1 MDGAVELLKELLAIR
16 SVNGRDDEGAVAE
29 YLCRYFEQ
37 SGISAHV
44 QRIDATHANVLAELK
59 GETEK
64 PPIFWNGHL
73 DTVPYG
79 EVGEWKTDPAV
90 PVEQDGFLYARGAS
104 DMKSGLA
111 AMVYALC
118 EYKKS
123 GRPVPRTIRF
133 LGTCDEEK
141 GGIGAREILKEVPEA
156 SIGTLLIG
164 EPTGCR
170 LGVAQ
175 KGCLWLEIEAHG
187 KTSHGAYPQEG
198 CNAVEQAMVLAGEIE
213 AYVKTFTHPVLGTST
228 AQVTQI
234 SGGVAPNMTP
244 DACRILMDIRMTP
257 GLTSQMVVGQA
268 EAFAAA
274 RSVSTEEKFRVKC
287 RVVND
292 RRAIE
297 IGETHP
303 LVKQLSKGLEK
314 EGLPVEM
321 TGINFFTDASIL
333 VEHKLDAAVLL
344 FGPGEAGMAH
354 KPNERVEIEK
364 YQKSIQVLMELIAS
378 GVDE

>member
-1 MDGAVELLKELLAIR
+1 MDGAVELLKELLTIR

-29 YLCRYFEQ
+29 YLCKYFEQ
-37 SGISAHV
+37 SGISAHI
-44 QRIDATHANVLAELK
+44 QRIDATHANVLAELE
-59 GETEK
+59 GESDGA
-64 PPIFWNGHL
+64 PIFWNGHL

-79 EVGEWKTDPAV
+79 DTGEWKTDPAV
-90 PVEQDGFLYARGAS
+90 PVERDGFLYGRGAS

-141 GGIGAREILKEVPEA
+141 GGIGAREILKEVPET

-170 LGVAQ
+170 LGMPQ
-175 KGCLWLEIEAHG
+175 KGSLRLEIEAHG

-198 CNAVEQAMVLAGEIE
+198 CNAVEQAMALTGEIE
-213 AYVKTFTHPVLGTST
+213 TYVRSFTHPVLGAST

-244 DACRILMDIRMTP
+244 DTCRILMDIRMTP

-274 RSVSTEEKFRVKC
+274 RSVTSEEKFRVSC
-287 RVVND
+287 RIVND

-297 IGETHP
+297 IGESHP

-314 EGLPVEM
+314 KGLPVET

-364 YQKSIQVLMELIAS
+364 YQKSIQVLMDLIAS
-378 GVDE
+378 EVDE

>member
-1 MDGAVELLKELLAIR
+1 
-16 SVNGRDDEGAVAE
+16 
-29 YLCRYFEQ
+29 
-37 SGISAHV
+37 
-44 QRIDATHANVLAELK
+44 
-59 GETEK
+59 
-64 PPIFWNGHL
+64 
-73 DTVPYG
+73 
-79 EVGEWKTDPAV
+79 
-90 PVEQDGFLYARGAS
+90 
-104 DMKSGLA
+104 MKSGLA

-141 GGIGAREILKEVPEA
+141 GGIGAREILKEVPET

-198 CNAVEQAMVLAGEIE
+198 CNAVEQAMALTGEIE
-213 AYVKTFTHPVLGTST
+213 TYVKSFTHPVLGAST

-244 DACRILMDIRMTP
+244 DTCRILMDIRMTP

-274 RSVSTEEKFRVKC
+274 RSVTSEEKFRVSC
-287 RVVND
+287 RIVND

-297 IGETHP
+297 IGESHP

-314 EGLPVEM
+314 KGLPVET

-364 YQKSIQVLMELIAS
+364 YQKSIQVLMDLIAS
-378 GVDE
+378 EVDE